1 MTKHVVFVQPKSTGG
16 NFEYVAIPRQG
27 MTFLSAALKQ
37 YVERGNQSGERIVNW
52 TYDTRIWFEDKVG
65 ELDPDKD
72 LDGVDIL
79 CMSGLINEIP
89 RAYALTLAARKAHPN
104 LKIMGGGPHMGF
116 LYDEAFE
123 HGAFDVIVQHEGE
136 DVIGPLADILLH
148 FPADRVNAELNK
160 IGGIAYQDG
169 AGSTLTPKR
178 RTIPSDFVELPDYR
192 AVVGLSPASPWAA
205 GVLETVRGC
214 TENCSYC
221 EVIKQ
226 FLGYRMVGREVE
238 WKRLEQLQQL
248 ADEGLIMRSPYDG
261 RFAVF
266 VTDDLHPPPSRA
278 TKFHQ
283 ERLERARSWKGRTD
297 GMWMVCQTRTEL
309 GDSPELAETLRDI
322 GMEMLYLGVE
332 SNNAENLNAVKK
344 RQDPN
349 DVDRNL
355 RTLQA
360 MGFTN
365 VAMTII
371 GLPFD
376 TEEKILAMADWALE
390 VSRYQ
395 TANLLTPLPATINWD
410 LLKPLDEDGSLLPP
424 GKIRPYHMYN
434 GKRLVH
440 YDKRWTMQ
448 ESEELYRKYTDRLRP
463 VDRLYQRIFQMIE
476 RRARQGQGAVPQ
488 KIVRPEAM
496 VGA

>member
-37 YVERGNQSGERIVNW
+37 HVERGNKSGERIANW
-52 TYDTRIWFEDKVG
+52 TYETRIWFEDKVG
-65 ELDPDKD
+65 PLDAEKD
-72 LDGVDIL
+72 LEGVDLL
-79 CMSGLINEIP
+79 CVTALINEIP
-89 RAYALTLAARKAHPN
+89 RAYALAREARQAHPN

-116 LYDEAFE
+116 LYEEAFE
-123 HGAFDVIVQHEGE
+123 HGDFDVIVQHEGE
-136 DVIGPLADILLH
+136 DVIGPIADILLS
-148 FPADRVNAELNK
+148 FPGDRVAAELKK
-160 IGGIAYQDG
+160 IGGIAFRDG
-169 AGSTLTPKR
+169 DGITLTPKR
-178 RTIPSDFVELPDYR
+178 RTIPADFVELPDYK
-192 AVVGLSPASPWAA
+192 AVVGLTPQTPWAA

-226 FLGYRMVGREVE
+226 FLGYRMVKREVE

-266 VTDDLHPPPSRA
+266 VTDDLHPPPVRA

-297 GMWMVCQTRTEL
+297 GMFMICQTRTEL
-309 GDSPELAETLRDI
+309 GDSPELAETLRDV

-332 SNNAENLNAVKK
+332 SNDAENLAAVKK
-344 RQDPN
+344 RQNPS

-355 RTLQA
+355 RTLQS
-360 MGFTN
+360 MGFIN

-371 GLPFD
+371 GLPYD
-376 TEEKILAMADWALE
+376 TEEKIMAMADWAVE
-390 VSRYQ
+390 VSKYQ

-424 GKIRPYHMYN
+424 GKMRPYHMYN
-434 GKRLVH
+434 GKRFVH
-440 YDKRWTMQ
+440 YDKRWSMQ
-448 ESEELYRKYTDRLRP
+448 ESAELYQRYTNRLRP

-476 RRARQGQGAVPQ
+476 RRATKGLGPVPQ
-488 KIVRPEAM
+488 KIVRPEAL

>member
-1 MTKHVVFVQPKSTGG
+1 MTKHVVFVQPKSAGG

-37 YVERGNQSGERIVNW
+37 YVERGNQSGERLVDW

-65 ELDPDKD
+65 LIDPVAD
-72 LDGVDIL
+72 LEGVDIL
-79 CMSGLINEIP
+79 CMSALINEIP
-89 RAYALTLAARKAHPN
+89 RCYEITRLARAAHPN

-116 LYDEAFE
+116 MYDESFE

-136 DVIGPLADILLH
+136 DVIGPLCDILLH
-148 FPADRVNAELNK
+148 FPADRVRHELAK
-160 IGGIAYQDG
+160 VGGIAYQDG
-169 AGSTLTPKR
+169 PAAALTPKR

-192 AVVGLSPASPWAA
+192 AVVGLSKNSPWAA

-226 FLGYRMVGREVE
+226 FLGYRMVAREVE
-238 WKRLEQLQQL
+238 WKRIEQLQQL
-248 ADEGLIMRSPYDG
+248 ADEGLIMRSPTDG

-278 TKFHQ
+278 TKFYQ
-283 ERLERARSWKGRTD
+283 ERLERVQSWKGRSD
-297 GMWMVCQTRTEL
+297 GMWLICQTRAEL
-309 GDSPELAETLRDI
+309 GDSPEMSEALRGI
-322 GMEMLYLGVE
+322 GMEMLYIGVE

-344 RQDPN
+344 RQNPD

-355 RTLQA
+355 RALQRW
-360 MGFTN
+360 GFIN

-371 GLPFD
+371 GLPYD
-376 TEEKILAMADWALE
+376 TEEKIMQMADWATG

-424 GKIRPYHMYN
+424 GKMRPYHKYN

-448 ESEELYRKYTDRLRP
+448 ESEGLYTRYTDRLHP
-463 VDRLYQRIFQMIE
+463 VDRLYQRIYQMIE
-476 RRARQGQGAVPQ
+476 RRARKGAGAVPQ

-496 VGA
+496 IGA

>member
-37 YVERGNQSGERIVNW
+37 YVELGNKRGERVVDW
-52 TYDTRIWFEDKVG
+52 TYETRIWFEDKVG
-65 ELDPDKD
+65 KLDPEKD
-72 LDGVDIL
+72 LEGVDLL
-79 CMSGLINEIP
+79 CMSGLINEVP
-89 RAYALTLAARKAHPN
+89 RAYEITRLARAAHPN

-116 LYDEAFE
+116 LYEEAFE
-123 HGAFDVIVQHEGE
+123 HGEFDVIVQHEGE
-136 DVIGPLADILLH
+136 DVIGPIADILLH
-148 FPADRVNAELNK
+148 FPPDRQGPELAK
-160 IGGIAYQDG
+160 IGGIAYKQ
-169 AGSTLTPKR
+169 GSATVLTPKR
-178 RTIPSDFVELPDYR
+178 RTINADFVELPDYS
-192 AVVGLSPASPWAA
+192 AVVGLSPQNPWAA

-226 FLGYRMVGREVE
+226 FLGYRMVQREVE
-238 WKRLEQLQQL
+238 WKRLEQLQRL
-248 ADEGLIMRSPYDG
+248 ADDGLIMRSPVDG

-283 ERLERARSWKGRTD
+283 ERLERVRSWKGRSD
-297 GMWMVCQTRTEL
+297 GMFLICQTRAEL
-309 GDSPELAETLRDI
+309 GDSPEMAEALRSI
-322 GMEMLYLGVE
+322 GMDMLYIGVE
-332 SNNAENLNAVKK
+332 SNNAENLAAVKK
-344 RQDPN
+344 RQTPD

-355 RTLQA
+355 RSLQA
-360 MGFTN
+360 MGFIN

-371 GLPFD
+371 GLPYD
-376 TEEKILAMADWALE
+376 TEEKIMQMADWALE

-424 GKIRPYHMYN
+424 GKMRPYHVYN

-440 YDKRWTMQ
+440 YDKRWTMK
-448 ESEELYRKYTDRLRP
+448 ESEELYKKYTDRLRP

-476 RRARQGQGAVPQ
+476 RRAQKGQGAVPQ
-488 KIVRPEAM
+488 KMIRPEAM
-496 VGA
+496 IGA